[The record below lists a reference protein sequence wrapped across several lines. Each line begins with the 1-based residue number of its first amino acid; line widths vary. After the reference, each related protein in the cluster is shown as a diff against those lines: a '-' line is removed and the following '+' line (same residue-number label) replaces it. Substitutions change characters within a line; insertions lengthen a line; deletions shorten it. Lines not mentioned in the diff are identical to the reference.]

1 VQQQFER
8 AGDYGCAAAITLPAG
23 SQSAPT
29 LTALPAHDINGA
41 AVERS
46 RISLDW
52 VAVLVALAA
61 IALVKLGLIE
71 GVPW

>member
-1 VQQQFER
+1 VK
-8 AGDYGCAAAITLPAG
+8 PA
-23 SQSAPT
+23 P
-29 LTALPAHDINGA
+29 
-41 AVERS
+41 
-46 RISLDW
+46 ISLDW